1 MPLDAVKRERE
12 KKTIAY
18 LINIQM
24 SVLSIST
31 CIHKWISIL
40 LEAKPTFVTVIAH
53 MPINV
58 NGETAESRVEA
69 YKIKRDQPANT
80 LIKFICVRR
89 YIKVIQIN
97 SFIYNY

>member
-1 MPLDAVKRERE
+1 MPLDAVKRER

-97 SFIYNY
+97 SFIYIY

>member
-1 MPLDAVKRERE
+1 MLSKER

-31 CIHKWISIL
+31 CIHKCISIL
-40 LEAKPTFVTVIAH
+40 LEAKPTFVTVIAR

-69 YKIKRDQPANT
+69 YKIKRDQSANT
-80 LIKFICVRR
+80 LTKFMCVRQD
-89 YIKVIQIN
+89 I
-97 SFIYNY
+97 